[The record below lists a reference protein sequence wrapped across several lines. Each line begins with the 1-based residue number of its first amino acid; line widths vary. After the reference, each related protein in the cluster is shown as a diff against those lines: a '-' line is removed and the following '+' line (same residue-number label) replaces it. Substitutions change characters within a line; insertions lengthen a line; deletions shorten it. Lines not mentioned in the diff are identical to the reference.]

1 MIWQQTLT
9 AGSTLNT
16 TNSIDGGGN
25 EFVMY
30 NNFGLQF
37 AVAGNGAYINLA
49 QSSPNQNIEI
59 RDSIIIRPYVGK
71 LYIDTLNNETFQNT
85 LMGWTSTSGTNRGK
99 VGYITTG
106 TGISISGGSISTTA
120 YIPSGSQG
128 DLLYFSASN
137 TLSNL
142 SKNVTAT
149 RYLSNT
155 GTSNNPAW
163 SQIDLSNGVTND
175 LPFSNLT
182 QGSARSVLGVTGN
195 STADFASI
203 QGTADQI
210 LRVNGAGTALA
221 FGSIDLSKSASVGS
235 SILPLANGGTGSSTG
250 SGLPY
255 WALSGTSTLTGNT
268 TISTSTNTV
277 EIGSASGGFNLNG
290 VNTDWKIG
298 DYNGDVFNTIEGFS
312 SLEGMV
318 ITVGNGGLTIG
329 GSGGLAGTGSR
340 AVLADASGVLS
351 APVSDSTTKFGVRP
365 IENATE
371 TLMQFNPVTFW
382 YKKEFERYG
391 KGQQV
396 GFIAQEVGR
405 ILPNSTYINNSN
417 GKMGY
422 NEIDIV
428 PILTKS
434 LQEAIE
440 RINQLEIEIQKLK
453 NK

>member
-1 MIWQQTLT
+1 
-9 AGSTLNT
+9 
-16 TNSIDGGGN
+16 
-25 EFVMY
+25 
-30 NNFGLQF
+30 
-37 AVAGNGAYINLA
+37 
-49 QSSPNQNIEI
+49 
-59 RDSIIIRPYVGK
+59 
-71 LYIDTLNNETFQNT
+71 
-85 LMGWTSTSGTNRGK
+85 
-99 VGYITTG
+99 
-106 TGISISGGSISTTA
+106 
-120 YIPSGSQG
+120 
-128 DLLYFSASN
+128 
-137 TLSNL
+137 
-142 SKNVTAT
+142 
-149 RYLSNT
+149 
-155 GTSNNPAW
+155 
-163 SQIDLSNGVTND
+163 
-175 LPFSNLT
+175 
-182 QGSARSVLGVTGN
+182 
-195 STADFASI
+195 
-203 QGTADQI
+203 
-210 LRVNGAGTALA
+210 
-221 FGSIDLSKSASVGS
+221 
-235 SILPLANGGTGSSTG
+235 
-250 SGLPY
+250 
-255 WALSGTSTLTGNT
+255 
-268 TISTSTNTV
+268 
-277 EIGSASGGFNLNG
+277 
-290 VNTDWKIG
+290 
-298 DYNGDVFNTIEGFS
+298 
-312 SLEGMV
+312 MV